1 MRSFN
6 INKYYN
12 IYPQGLKGLWGLL
25 VPLVILYR
33 GLFGHKN
40 LKGYSLEHR
49 PSISPIGVVGGC
61 VPQRSMGGGSY
72 VNDFPHC
79 SIDCAVAA

>member
-1 MRSFN
+1 M
-6 INKYYN
+6 
-12 IYPQGLKGLWGLL
+12 
-25 VPLVILYR
+25 

-61 VPQRSMGGGSY
+61 VPQRSMGGGPY

>member
-12 IYPQGLKGLWGLL
+12 STLKALKGFGGYWFHKCYSL
-25 VPLVILYR
+25 

-61 VPQRSMGGGSY
+61 VPQRSMGGGPY